1 MRDEKPLRFPVRIE
15 IRAPL
20 VLSSALERA
29 ADRAM
34 TSVSEYS
41 RRAIVERL
49 RKDGIPIELNNQ
61 QRASEL

>member
-1 MRDEKPLRFPVRIE
+1 MFVEKPTRFPVRIE

-29 ADRAM
+29 ADLAM

-41 RRAIVERL
+41 RRAIVDRL
-49 RKDGIPIELNNQ
+49 EKDGIALELRPQ
-61 QRASEL
+61 GQR